1 MDDRSTRRLPIPH
14 RARVRRSV
22 ADEAAGGPTSVRR
35 AINILEVL
43 LQRDEPL
50 GVAEIA
56 RMLAIPRSTAYG
68 IVNVLTAAHYLESSG
83 GGSGKLFLGPK
94 LFALGMAY
102 GNGIDLLK
110 AGAPIV
116 KELRDATG
124 ETVQL
129 SVLESDMLLV
139 LMKEEGSHP
148 VRIISRVGSRVPVN
162 WAAGGRLI
170 VSDLSDDKLRR
181 LLHDTVRPSPTGK
194 ASTNVEFLIRQIRK
208 FRQRGYSVELNET
221 NEHAGCVAAPVIDAS
236 GRCIAAM
243 SIAAPEQRLKAPN
256 RARLIEAVCESARRL
271 SHRLGAQIAREA
283 SWPQRRGTRE
293 SASHRDTG
301 AYYEA

>member
-1 MDDRSTRRLPIPH
+1 MDDRSTRKPRMPNRTREH
-14 RARVRRSV
+14 RSNAG
-22 ADEAAGGPTSVRR
+22 EAAEGSRSVRR
-35 AINILEVL
+35 AIDILEVL
-43 LQRDEPL
+43 LQRDEPV

-56 RMLAIPRSTAYG
+56 RTLAIPRSTAYG
-68 IVNVLTAAHYLESSG
+68 IVNVLSAAHYLEPSG
-83 GGSGKLFLGPK
+83 NDGKLFLGPK

-102 GNGIDLLK
+102 GNRIDLLK

-116 KELRDATG
+116 KELRDTTG

-170 VSDLSDDKLRR
+170 VSDLGDEELRR
-181 LLHDTVRPSPTGK
+181 LLRDTVRPSPTGK

-221 NEHAGCVAAPVIDAS
+221 NEHAGCVAAPVIDAF
-236 GRCIAAM
+236 GRCIAAI
-243 SIAAPEQRLKAPN
+243 SIAAPEQRLKVPN
-256 RARLIEAVCESARRL
+256 RARLIEPCVQAALRVALRI
-271 SHRLGAQIAREA
+271 G
-283 SWPQRRGTRE
+283 
-293 SASHRDTG
+293 
-301 AYYEA
+301 

>member
-1 MDDRSTRRLPIPH
+1 
-14 RARVRRSV
+14 
-22 ADEAAGGPTSVRR
+22 
-35 AINILEVL
+35 
-43 LQRDEPL
+43 
-50 GVAEIA
+50 
-56 RMLAIPRSTAYG
+56 
-68 IVNVLTAAHYLESSG
+68 
-83 GGSGKLFLGPK
+83 
-94 LFALGMAY
+94 MAY

-129 SVLESDMLLV
+129 SVLESNMLLV

-170 VSDLSDDKLRR
+170 VSDLSDDKLRQ
-181 LLHDTVRPSPTGK
+181 LLRDTVRPSPTGK
-194 ASTNVEFLIRQIRK
+194 ASTDLELLIRQIRK

-236 GRCIAAM
+236 GRCIAAI

-256 RARLIEAVCESARRL
+256 RARLIEAVCDSARRM
-271 SHRLGAQIAREA
+271 SRRLGAQIENGTPRTRHRTPRGGA
-283 SWPQRRGTRE
+283 PRR
-293 SASHRDTG
+293 DIG
-301 AYYEA
+301 AYFDE

>member
-1 MDDRSTRRLPIPH
+1 MPNRT
-14 RARVRRSV
+14 RARRSIAREAAAGSRSV
-22 ADEAAGGPTSVRR
+22 QR
-35 AINILEVL
+35 AVDILEVL

-56 RMLAIPRSTAYG
+56 RTLAIPRSTAYG
-68 IVNVLTAAHYLESSG
+68 IVNVLSAAHYLEPS

-102 GNGIDLLK
+102 GNRIDLLK

-170 VSDLSDDKLRR
+170 VSDLDDDDLR
-181 LLHDTVRPSPTGK
+181 LLLRKTVRPSPTGK

-236 GRCIAAM
+236 GRCIAAI
-243 SIAAPEQRLKAPN
+243 SIAAPEQRLKVSN
-256 RARLIEAVCESARRL
+256 RVRLIDAVCESACRL
-271 SHRLGAQIAREA
+271 SQRLGARAVGPKQSFA
-283 SWPQRRGTRE
+283 
-293 SASHRDTG
+293 
-301 AYYEA
+301 